1 MPFFKGTEN
10 NWRGNFTIVVVYFW
24 IDGQDLK
31 NKLNK
36 IFLVIAGAG
45 SYKFESS
52 SFQEV
57 RNSDFLRYLEL
68 LATLYKVGYI
78 IFTFGFSRFVR

>member
-1 MPFFKGTEN
+1 VG
-10 NWRGNFTIVVVYFW
+10 VYLW
-24 IDGQDLK
+24 INGQDLK

-45 SYKFESS
+45 SDNFECS
-52 SFQEV
+52 SFSEAL
-57 RNSDFLRYLEL
+57 NSDFLRYLEL
-68 LATLYKVGYI
+68 LATLFIVGYI